1 MLPYIS
7 LLWIILGLMACG
19 LGAKGKESRIQG
31 RSSFSFRFKR
41 PKASL
46 LLDSNVEEAAKG
58 RQHPSSMCEIARF
71 LELILFYQE
80 PQSYTGGKLSEEGMD
95 TGQERNNRDFSR
107 SYIPRAILSRY

>member
-1 MLPYIS
+1 
-7 LLWIILGLMACG
+7 MACG

-58 RQHPSSMCEIARF
+58 RQRPSSMCETARF

-95 TGQERNNRDFSR
+95 TGQKETIETFHAATSPVPF
-107 SYIPRAILSRY
+107 YLVTEPL